1 MGSKESQWGRE
12 ITYREHVEI
21 AGLAEEMMFEYPQ
34 TERSTLYKMAYQRL
48 TGEKTTERINQIAHR
63 WAKGDAGS
71 GDLRF

>member
-48 TGEKTTERINQIAHR
+48 TGEKPSKHTQHLSLIHI
-63 WAKGDAGS
+63 
-71 GDLRF
+71 

>member
-1 MGSKESQWGRE
+1 MGSTESGKWGE
-12 ITYREHVEI
+12 ITHREHSEI
-21 AGLAEEMMFEYPQ
+21 AGLAEEMQFEYPE
-34 TERSTLYKMAYQRL
+34 TELSTLYKMAYQRL